1 VEDQLRLLAHASRW
15 LAEQDL
21 DASGMTPRRADLFR
35 VARRSEGYVRSGSAR
50 ALSPLLGY
58 LRGLGIVP
66 ESAAAAVATPAEV
79 LLAEYRDYL
88 VCAGTGGRLGAPLRT
103 LCLPKTSSTLLR
115 MGAKHH
121 EPCQREH
128 RPCIARSL
136 RDDDLSCCYDWHTSV

>member
-88 VCAGTGGRLGAPLRT
+88 VCERGLVAGSVRLYERCACRKRHPPCSGWVPNIMNLA
-103 LCLPKTSSTLLR
+103 SESTAHASHVR
-115 MGAKHH
+115 
-121 EPCQREH
+121 
-128 RPCIARSL
+128 
-136 RDDDLSCCYDWHTSV
+136 